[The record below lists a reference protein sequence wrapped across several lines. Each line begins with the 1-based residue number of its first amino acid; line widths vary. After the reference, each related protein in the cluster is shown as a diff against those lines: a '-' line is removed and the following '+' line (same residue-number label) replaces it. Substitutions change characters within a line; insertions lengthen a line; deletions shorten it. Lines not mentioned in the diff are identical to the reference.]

1 VYNGIHLFHGNK
13 ILYYLTGFSL
23 KLILSELNEKQIRNR
38 AVHIIVPFYILAVC
52 NNQFFKA
59 MKILS
64 KFVIFFIMMLLNL
77 ISCKSNEQPSATARD
92 DFRYFVDQF
101 EDMRVLRYRLPGF
114 ESLSLQQKKYIYYL
128 SQAALAGRDILWDQ
142 NFRYNL
148 TIRKTIETIIETY
161 TGDKESPDYK
171 AFLVY
176 ARRVFFANGIHHHYS
191 SDKLKPGFKPEYFAT
206 LVRGSSPDRLPVKPG
221 QSADDL
227 ISVLSPLIFDE
238 KLFPRKVEQ
247 GAGRD
252 MVAESA
258 TNFYEGVT
266 QKEVE
271 AFYAAK
277 ADSSDSRPVS
287 AGLNSKVVKINGTIT
302 EEVYKSGGKYGAAID
317 SIICW
322 LDKASAV
329 AETEIQKREL
339 QILIDYYRTGD
350 LKKWDE
356 YNVAWAQ
363 NSESMVD
370 YINGFI
376 ENYEDP
382 LGMKATW
389 EAIVDYTD
397 LEASRRTKTI
407 TANAQWFEDNS
418 PIMPKYKKEKVTGVA
433 AKVINI
439 AMLGGDCYPPSPLGI
454 NLPNADWIRK
464 EIGSKSVTLANI
476 TNAYDIASQG
486 NGFLEE
492 FAADAAEVERIKKYE
507 SIADALHTDLHEC
520 VGHASGKLAE
530 GTDPNALK
538 NYASALEEARADLFA
553 LYFMM
558 DKKMIELGL
567 LPDGQAAEAL
577 YDSYLRN
584 GLLTQIVRIR
594 PGKNIE
600 EAHMRN
606 RSLIAHWVYEKGKPD
621 NVIELFNRDGKTY
634 VKIHDYSKLRILF
647 GELLEEIQRIK
658 SEGDFE
664 AGKNLVENYGVKVDP
679 KLHTEILERY
689 AKLKLAPYTGFVNP
703 YLFPVYDSNGTITDV
718 VVEYTDDYLGQM
730 LYYGKN
736 YSFLNPQESLK

>member
-1 VYNGIHLFHGNK
+1 M
-13 ILYYLTGFSL
+13 
-23 KLILSELNEKQIRNR
+23 
-38 AVHIIVPFYILAVC
+38 
-52 NNQFFKA
+52 A
-59 MKILS
+59 MKIFPKLFISFTMMTLS
-64 KFVIFFIMMLLNL
+64 LV
-77 ISCKSNEQPSATARD
+77 SCKDNKHSSIQTKD
-92 DFRYFVDQF
+92 DFKYLVDQF
-101 EDMRVLRYRLPGF
+101 EDIRVLKYKLPGF

-128 SQAALAGRDILWDQ
+128 SQAALAGRDIFWDQ

-148 TIRKTIETIIETY
+148 AIRKTLEAIIETY
-161 TGDKESPDYK
+161 SGDKESADYK

-176 ARRVFFANGIHHHYS
+176 AKRVFFANGIHHHYS
-191 SDKLKPGFKPEYFAT
+191 SDKLKPGFTQEYFAI
-206 LVRGSSPDRLPVKPG
+206 LVRGSSAEKMPVG
-221 QSADDL
+221 QGQNADNL
-227 ISVLSPLIFDE
+227 ISVLTPVIFDE
-238 KLFPRKVEQ
+238 QLFPRKVEQ
-247 GAGRD
+247 RAGAD
-252 MVAESA
+252 MIAESA
-258 TNFYEGVT
+258 SNFYEGVT

-271 AFYAAK
+271 SFYAAK
-277 ADSSDSRPVS
+277 VDTNDPKPVS
-287 AGLNSKVVKINGTIT
+287 SGLNSKVVKINGRIT
-302 EEVYKSGGKYGAAID
+302 EEVYKSGGKYGTAID
-317 SIICW
+317 TIVFW
-322 LDKASAV
+322 LGKASSV
-329 AETEIQKREL
+329 AETEFQKKEL
-339 QILIDYYRTGD
+339 ELLIEYYKSGD

-356 YNVAWAQ
+356 YNVAWAK
-363 NSESMVD
+363 NNESMVD

-376 ENYEDP
+376 ETYEDP

-397 LEASRRTKTI
+397 LEASKRTKII
-407 TANAQWFEDNS
+407 TDNAQWFEDNS
-418 PIMPKYKKEKVTGVA
+418 PIQPEYRKEKVTGVV

-476 TNAYDIASQG
+476 TSAYDVASQG

-492 FAADAAEVERIKKYE
+492 FAADAGEVEKIKKYE

-558 DKKMIELGL
+558 DKKIIELGL
-567 LPDGQAAEAL
+567 LPDQQVAEAE

-606 RSLIAHWVYEKGKPD
+606 RSLISHWVYEKGKPE
-621 NVIELFNRDGKTY
+621 NIVEIFNRDGKTY
-634 VKIHDYSKLRILF
+634 VRIRDYKKLRVLF
-647 GELLEEIQRIK
+647 GNLLQEIQRIK

-664 AGKNLVENYGVKVDP
+664 AGKKLIEDYGVNVDP
-679 KLHTEILERY
+679 KLHAEILERY
-689 AKLKLAPYTGFVNP
+689 AKLHLAPYTGFVNP

-730 LYYGKN
+730 MYYGKN
-736 YSFLNPQESLK
+736 YSFLNP